1 MTIRAETQ
9 IDLSRVD
16 DGSPGANGATFTP
29 AVDVAG
35 DISWT
40 NDGGLP
46 NPPTQNIMGPQG
58 DPGTPGTNGVS
69 VTSVEPEYYLSTSDV
84 SPTGGSWSSTV
95 PAFVTGCYYWTRE
108 HVTYS
113 DGSDDYSTAVYNEGM
128 TQASQDAYDADATA
142 TFTALHFWFSNDGT
156 DDGAHITEVDRTTF
170 TNTPAGGNLIAT
182 SQGVAV
188 RDALKELAIM
198 SADGFEAKTYDSN
211 DNQVVIA
218 HLGYGPGIDS
228 GGGTDDA
235 PYYDIGIR
243 TGVIGNYS
251 VAEGNNTEASG
262 YSSHSEGYDTVASD
276 FAAHAEGYESLA
288 TNSYA
293 HAEGNM
299 TKASGDASHA
309 EGFAAWATNNE
320 SHAEGLS
327 TRANGVVSHA
337 EGSGSIADGDY
348 SHAQNLGTKA
358 SSDNQTALGKYN
370 VEDAADTYAVIV
382 GKGTA
387 DNARSNALTVD
398 WSGNVDAAG
407 KYKSNG
413 AQIGSVMK
421 LHGSSF
427 SSPLS
432 TSYKTINLATT
443 PDINTGNAF
452 SAASNGIKCLYA
464 GTVHLVGKIRFN
476 DSFTANDYV
485 VGQIYNTTAGSGI
498 QTARI
503 RSAFAV
509 FNGDVWI
516 NAYATVSANDVLLLR
531 AENATGG
538 RGTVTVAEC
547 SLTACYVSS

>member
-16 DGSPGANGATFTP
+16 DGSPGAPGANGATFTP
-29 AVDVAG
+29 AVDGAG

-198 SADGFEAKTYDSN
+198 SADGFEVKTYDAG
-211 DNQVVIA
+211 DNVVIIA
-218 HLGYGPGIDS
+218 HLGYGPGTDS
-228 GGGTDDA
+228 GGGTSDA
-235 PYYDIGIR
+235 PYYILGI
-243 TGVIGNYS
+243 TSNNTFGNYS
-251 VAEGNNTEASG
+251 V
-262 YSSHSEGYDTVASD
+262 SEGYDVSASGYVSHAEGYQTVANNNHAHAEGQITFASGED
-276 FAAHAEGYESLA
+276 SHAEGYASQAKKKYSHAEGFSAIANGEAAHAEGYGTIS
-288 TNSYA
+288 N
-293 HAEGNM
+293 
-299 TKASGDASHA
+299 GDNA
-309 EGFAAWATNNE
+309 
-320 SHAEGLS
+320 
-327 TRANGVVSHA
+327 
-337 EGSGSIADGDY
+337 
-348 SHAQNLGTKA
+348 HAQNLGTKA

-421 LHGSSF
+421 LHGGSF

-443 PDINTGNAF
+443 ADINTGNAF

-485 VGQIYNTTAGSGI
+485 VGQIYNTTAGSSI
-498 QTARI
+498 QTGRI

-516 NAYATVSANDVLLLR
+516 DAYATVSANDVLLLR

-538 RGTVTVAEC
+538 RGTITVAEC

>member
-16 DGSPGANGATFTP
+16 DGSPGAPGANGATFTP

-58 DPGTPGTNGVS
+58 SPGSPGAAGVS

-95 PAFVTGCYYWTRE
+95 PTFATGCYYWTRE

-198 SADGFEAKTYDSN
+198 SAGGFEVKTYDSN
-211 DNQVVIA
+211 DNPVVIA
-218 HLGYGPGIDS
+218 HLGYGSGATI
-228 GGGTDDA
+228 GGGTGDA
-235 PYYDIGIR
+235 PYFHFGTLRDNI
-243 TGVIGNYS
+243 VGNYS
-251 VAEGNNTEASG
+251 
-262 YSSHSEGYDTVASD
+262 
-276 FAAHAEGYESLA
+276 FAAGNYNKAAGGA
-288 TNSYA
+288 T
-293 HAEGNM
+293 
-299 TKASGDASHA
+299 
-309 EGFAAWATNNE
+309 AAIGC
-320 SHAEGLS
+320 GLV
-327 TRANGVVSHA
+327 AGAAQNDLIAGQVVV
-337 EGSGSIADGDY
+337 GRYNIAD
-348 SHAQNLGTKA
+348 LI
-358 SSDNQTALGKYN
+358 GKY
-370 VEDAADTYAVIV
+370 AFIV
-382 GKGTA
+382 GNGTNEPA
-387 DNARSNALTVD
+387 GESNALTVD
-398 WSGNVDAAG
+398 WQGNADISGN
-407 KYKSNG
+407 YKQKG
-413 AQIGSVMK
+413 ATIGSVMK

-464 GTVHLVGKIRFN
+464 GTVHVVGKIRFN
-476 DSFTANDYV
+476 DSFTANDYI
-485 VGQIYNTTAGSGI
+485 VGQIYNTTAGSSI
-498 QTARI
+498 QTGRI

-516 NAYATVSANDVLLLR
+516 DAYATVSANDVLLLR

-538 RGTVTVAEC
+538 RGTITVAEC